1 MLRTT
6 TLGLVCGFD
15 GAAVRLAAKG
25 RSDNFAAAP
34 SVSVHCILILIW
46 VPIGPAVVAV
56 VVDVEAGGST
66 MRSDL

>member
-1 MLRTT
+1 
-6 TLGLVCGFD
+6 
-15 GAAVRLAAKG
+15 
-25 RSDNFAAAP
+25 
-34 SVSVHCILILIW
+34 LIW